1 MDTPKP
7 FVTLEQL
14 ASNLRLPAAWL
25 RREADSGRIPVIRAG
40 RRRMFDEAAVRT
52 ALLARQGT
60 EGRRNA

>member
-14 ASNLRLPAAWL
+14 ASTLRLPAAWL
-25 RREADSGRIPVIRAG
+25 RREADSGRIPVVRAS
-40 RRRMFDEAAVRT
+40 RRRMFDEAAVRM

>member
-14 ASNLRLPAAWL
+14 AWNLKLPAAWL

-40 RRRMFDEAAVRT
+40 RRRMFDETAVRT
-52 ALLARQGT
+52 ALLERQKT
-60 EGRRNA
+60 TTRRDD